1 MRPLALY
8 VRSLPTVL
16 LLLAG
21 ACSGQIN
28 CGGCFGG
35 ALAPIPGGFPEE
47 AQIER
52 AAQVRVTQLGLDQ
65 IGREFQ
71 DLMSAYASMSCGQ
84 PTDVPCPTNFVTTAG
99 APNPSTCQAGRCIEQ
114 VSGDAGPLLGFEID
128 RQVSG
133 NATICRDDPAQ
144 PGARRCFAWI
154 RFESLAITPMGPN
167 QFIANVTV
175 QIETN
180 DIPFRYDSLGG
191 MDCVMSLSSVP
202 GTQDIQITAA
212 LNRYNPPVGT
222 GGQLKVDI
230 LDVAAMI
237 PNNYVDVASDPDP
250 RFNDGAL
257 LCAIADLGFIKQILV
272 SQLTDELASIIGDEV
287 DAALGLACLTN
298 ADCPAQTSCNSD
310 DLCEENATGVIVPQ
324 TLGLEGRLDFSQLLA
339 GFVAGRPGRG
349 DMSFMV
355 GGDSTADMGGAT
367 IGALGGAEVVDA
379 DPSCAM
385 ILDSP
390 RIRPGFVA
398 PAPLPT
404 TPTADLDWD
413 GTNETS
419 YMVAAGVSQALL
431 DQFMWTVYTTG
442 LFCTSV
448 SSYDVDLLN
457 TGSLGLLIS
466 SLKQLTHEDRD
477 PKAIYPARLTIF
489 PRAEPRIRIGSGE
502 ILQMAMEPELVE
514 PLLVIDLDDF
524 EIGFSALI
532 EERWVHIMTVTA
544 DVEIGLG
551 AIVTAN
557 NELQFVIGD
566 VSNAVTNVRVTNSDI
581 LAEDPADLE
590 AAIPGLI
597 NLALPGFT
605 GALPPFALP
614 GPADLGGFDLTVLG
628 VRGVQAS
635 GAYSN
640 VAIYADLGFD
650 PAFAGNLSAA
660 AETTASI
667 ARLFVPESREF
678 SVSNPGGPI
687 YPELE
692 LALGGSAPG
701 EGMLEYQV
709 RIDGGF
715 WSPFFVNDRLTL
727 MRPEF
732 LAQGRH
738 WVEVRAR
745 EVGAYKTLD
754 PTPAFVEFVIDP
766 EPPRLMAKMDYVR
779 GGVVVNAWDV
789 VSEDRL
795 KIEVGVDDHFFEVV
809 LDQTGFVRV
818 PEVNDGGGITVR
830 VTDEAGQVAK
840 RVLREMGVAP
850 EVPQVLE
857 DGGCRCVQTTP
868 SSAWL
873 VVLLPLVLLFRRR

>member
-8 VRSLPTVL
+8 VRSAPTIL

-21 ACSGQIN
+21 ACSGQLN

-35 ALAPIPGGFPEE
+35 ALAPIPGGFDPE

-52 AAQVRVTQLGLDQ
+52 AAQVRVTQAGLDQ

-84 PTDVPCPTNFVTTAG
+84 PTDVPCPTNFVTTGG
-99 APNPSTCQAGRCIEQ
+99 APNPSSCQAGRCVEQ
-114 VSGDAGPLLGFEID
+114 VSGDAGPLLGFEIE

-133 NATICRDDPAQ
+133 DAIICQDANRS
-144 PGARRCFAWI
+144 CYAWI
-154 RFESLAITPMGPN
+154 RFEALSLTPTAPN
-167 QFIANVTV
+167 QFLANVTV

-180 DIPFRYDSLGG
+180 QIPFHYDVPLLGE
-191 MDCVMSLSSVP
+191 MDCVMSLTSNP

-212 LNRYNPPVGT
+212 LTRYVPPVGT
-222 GGQLKVDI
+222 GGQLKVEI

-237 PNNYVDVASDPDP
+237 PNGYIDVEPDPDP
-250 RFNDGAL
+250 NFSDGPL
-257 LCAIADLGFIKQILV
+257 ICGIANLGFVKQLIV
-272 SQLTDELASIIGDEV
+272 GQLTDELGSIIGDEV
-287 DAALGLACLTN
+287 DAALGRGCNTS
-298 ADCPAQTSCNSD
+298 ADCPAQTSCNAD
-310 DLCEENATGVIVPQ
+310 DLCEENVSGVIVPQ

-355 GGDSTADMGGAT
+355 GGDSTADMAGAT

-379 DPSCAM
+379 DPACAM

-390 RIRPGFVA
+390 RLRPGFQA
-398 PAPLPT
+398 PAALPT
-404 TPTADLDWD
+404 SPNADLDWD
-413 GTNETS
+413 GTEETS
-419 YMVAAGVSQALL
+419 YMMAAGVSQALL

-466 SLKQLTHEDRD
+466 SLRKLTHEDRD

-502 ILQMAMEPELVE
+502 IAQMAMDPELID
-514 PLLVIDLDDF
+514 PLLVLDLDDF

-532 EERWVHIMTVTA
+532 EERWVHLMTVTA

-551 AIVTAN
+551 AVVTAN
-557 NELQFVIGD
+557 NELQFVVGD
-566 VSNAVTNVRVTNSDI
+566 VSNAVANVRVTNSDI
-581 LAEDPADLE
+581 LAEDPMDLE
-590 AAIPGLI
+590 DAIPGLI

-628 VRGVQAS
+628 VRGVQAN

-640 VAIYADLGFD
+640 VAVYADLGFD
-650 PAFAGNLSAA
+650 PAFAGNLTAA
-660 AETTASI
+660 AETTASV
-667 ARLFVPESREF
+667 ARLFVPDSKAF
-678 SVSNPGGPI
+678 SVSNPGGPV
-687 YPELE
+687 YPEVE

-701 EGMLEYQV
+701 EGALEYQI

-715 WSPFFVNDRLTL
+715 WSPFFVNEELL
-727 MRPEF
+727 LIRPEF

-754 PTPAFVEFVIDP
+754 PTPALVEFVIDP
-766 EPPRLMAKMDYVR
+766 EPPRMTAKMDYVR
-779 GGVVVNAWDV
+779 GGIVVNAWDV

-795 KIEVGVDDHFFEVV
+795 KLEVGVDGRYFEAY
-809 LDQTGFVRV
+809 LDATNFVAV
-818 PEVNDGGGITVR
+818 PEVNEVAAISIR
-830 VTDEAGQVAK
+830 ATDEVGQVAEV
-840 RVLREMGVAP
+840 VLREAGVAP
-850 EVPQVLE
+850 AAPSVVNEV
-857 DGGCRCVQTTP
+857 GGCQCVERGP
-868 SSAWL
+868 SVGWL
-873 VVLLPLVLLFRRR
+873 WVLLPLVVMRRRR